1 MQMPRRVNL
10 PVDKPTGRKEQSLTL
25 PREVEE
31 LPMGLRRA
39 ASWSWRF
46 MVVIGALWL
55 IFKGLGTVSTLFIS
69 VLVAI
74 LLASMLQP
82 FVKLLTKHTFLP
94 RMASAAIALVGLI
107 VVVVGMFVLAGRQ
120 LVDSWDAISK
130 AAVSG
135 FTQLWNDITGY
146 FKIDVGSLGNLGQ
159 IQKEAIEQLQK
170 NSSSIISGASSAA
183 STVGDLGTGLLVCLF
198 ALFFFLADGGNI
210 WRWFLGFVPAHSRP
224 VTHEAFR
231 RGWKALSSYCR
242 TQILVAAVDATG
254 IALGMVGIDVVSG
267 MMGRSAIALS
277 PYSVPIW
284 LIVFLFSFI
293 PLVGAIVSGAIAM
306 LLVFVL
312 QGWTPALIMLGIVIL
327 VQQLES
333 NILQPIL
340 MGKAV
345 ELHPLAIFL
354 GVSAGAVV
362 AGIPGALFSIPLLAF
377 LNALYCYLDGRDP
390 DPSLGVDT
398 KTMAYFEARER
409 EQKKTF
415 AQRERLL
422 SKK

>member
-1 MQMPRRVNL
+1 MQPPRRVNL
-10 PVDKPTGRKEQSLTL
+10 PTEKPTGRKGQNLAL
-25 PREVEE
+25 PLEVEE

-39 ASWSWRF
+39 AAWSWRF
-46 MVVIGALWL
+46 IVVIGALWL
-55 IFKGLGTVSTLFIS
+55 IFNGFGMVSTLFIS

-82 FVKLLTKHTFLP
+82 FVKLLTTHTFLP

-120 LVDSWDAISK
+120 LVDSWDGIAT

-146 FKIDVGSLGNLGQ
+146 FKIDLDSLGNLGQ
-159 IQKEAIEQLQK
+159 LQKEALDQLQK
-170 NSSSIISGASSAA
+170 NSSSIISGASSAV
-183 STVGDLGTGLLVCLF
+183 STVGNLGTGVLVCLF

-210 WRWFLGFVPAHSRP
+210 WRWFLGFVPSHSRH

-254 IALGMVGIDVVSG
+254 IALGMVGIDIVSG
-267 MMGRSAIALS
+267 IMGRSAVALS
-277 PYSVPIW
+277 PYAVPIW

-312 QGWTPALIMLGIVIL
+312 QGWIPALIMLGIVIL

-390 DPSLGVDT
+390 DPSLGIDE
-398 KTMAYFEARER
+398 KNIAYFETRER
-409 EQKKTF
+409 EQKKTL
-415 AQRERLL
+415 AERARLIPQ
-422 SKK
+422 K